1 MADGQR
7 IDPPS
12 WVAVYRIGFSLLSLV
27 AIAYQFIHS
36 VDINPDFSVGN
47 FFSFFTI
54 ESNILAA
61 LTLLA
66 FGFGRV
72 GRPSSRTAEVIRGA
86 AVLYMVTTGIVYGL
100 LLSGYTSELDTATPW
115 VNNVVHRIFPVVL
128 LVDWL
133 IAPPAVRIAVRDAL
147 VWLIFPLLYLAYS
160 LIRGPIADWYPY
172 PFLDPDRGGGY
183 AGVAATCVA
192 IAVGIVTLT
201 WLVTWIGQRLRLRW
215 GEPAAGA

>member
-12 WVAVYRIGFSLLSLV
+12 WVAVYRIGLSLLTLV

-72 GRPSSRTAEVIRGA
+72 GRPPSRTAEVIRGA

-128 LVDWL
+128 LADWL
-133 IAPPAVRIAVRDAL
+133 IVPPAVRIAFRDAL
-147 VWLIFPLLYLAYS
+147 VWLAFPLLYLAYS
-160 LIRGPIADWYPY
+160 LIRGPIVDWYPY
-172 PFLDPDRGGGY
+172 PFLDADRGGGY

-192 IAVGIVTLT
+192 IAVGIVVLT
-201 WLVTWIGQRLRLRW
+201 WLVTWTGQRLRLRW